1 VLQAYQSLQSVFR
14 AEPSP
19 VEAIEVLEPAL
30 AAGEMITIVG
40 HCEVEYDGRASSYL
54 APGDRLVI
62 LKPDG
67 TLLVHTDSQHE
78 PVNWQPP
85 GCTHRVSLE
94 DEHLCVQSLRSSP
107 AEQVEITFELIAQLS
122 TFELADESTLALQGT
137 EEDLRQRI
145 FADPD
150 LVELGFQ
157 PLMRERETSAGPV
170 DIYGKDRK
178 GTPVIVELKRRRVGP
193 DAVGQLQRY
202 VAAVGR
208 ELPVGTTPRGILIA
222 PSVTDRATRLLD
234 AEGLESISLA
244 PPDSKQAS
252 GAATQLSDFSTEE

>member
-1 VLQAYQSLQSVFR
+1 MLK
-14 AEPSP
+14 
-19 VEAIEVLEPAL
+19 PAL
-30 AAGEMITIVG
+30 AAGAMITIVG

-67 TLLVHTDSQHE
+67 TLLVPTGSQHE

-94 DEHLCVQSLRSSP
+94 DEHLSVQSLHSSP
-107 AEQVEITFELIAQLS
+107 AERVEISFTSIAQLS
-122 TFELADESTLALQGT
+122 TFELADESTVALEGT

-145 FADPD
+145 FAEPN
-150 LVELGFQ
+150 LVEPGFQ
-157 PLMRERETSAGPV
+157 PLMRERETPAGPV
-170 DIYGKDRK
+170 DIYGKDQEGR
-178 GTPVIVELKRRRVGP
+178 PVIIELKRRRVGP

-222 PSVTDRATRLLD
+222 PSVTDRAERLL
-234 AEGLESISLA
+234 ASEGLESISLA
-244 PPDSKQAS
+244 PPDSAQTS